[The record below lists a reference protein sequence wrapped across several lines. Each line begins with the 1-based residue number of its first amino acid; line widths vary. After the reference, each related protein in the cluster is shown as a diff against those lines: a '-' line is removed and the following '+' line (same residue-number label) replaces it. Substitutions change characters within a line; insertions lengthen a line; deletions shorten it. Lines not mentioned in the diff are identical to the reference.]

1 MDVKSLAKSKRAH
14 TQSHSKRPHGSH
26 ANQKSKV
33 PSVGTNDSG
42 RAKKPLG
49 KQVPEKPHRSQ
60 GASRLPTNWD
70 RYEEEFD
77 LGSEDPSVSNSATQP
92 SDVILPKSKGAD
104 YCHLIAEAQSQSQ
117 SNLYMD
123 SFPSL
128 DDVMPGEFNQGLGP
142 MLSVRGEGILSWI
155 GNDNFVVEDKTAA
168 THEASFLSLNLH
180 ALAEQLSK
188 IDLSQRLFIEANLLP
203 PELCTEG
210 IETSRCQESN
220 QMQTCYSQASTTIS
234 EKFSEKFKIEDQS
247 SEVMS
252 SGSSGSSTN
261 QTLSSHESISVKYID
276 VDLREIGKSTQNEA
290 SQSTAELSVKSVLD
304 PQKKLSTFEAADA
317 EEELDMLLDSFGET
331 KKAFNSSDFRSS
343 NPFPVSQKEVYV
355 APSLSKIGPDSS
367 KTSSGI
373 ANLDDTLDDLL
384 EETSNVMNQTG
395 LSQSLEEK
403 AVHPVQ
409 SSSSQSGTKSKVLD
423 EFDSWLDTI

>member
-14 TQSHSKRPHGSH
+14 TQSHSKKPHGSH
-26 ANQKSKV
+26 ANQKSKA
-33 PSVGTNDSG
+33 PSVGTNDAG

-77 LGSEDPSVSNSATQP
+77 SGSEDPSVSNSTSQP

-180 ALAEQLSK
+180 ALAEQLAK

-234 EKFSEKFKIEDQS
+234 EKFSEKLKIEDRS
-247 SEVMS
+247 SEDTS

-261 QTLSSHESISVKYID
+261 QTLSSRESISVKYID
-276 VDLREIGKSTQNEA
+276 VDLREVGKSTQNEA

-331 KKAFNSSDFRSS
+331 KKAFNSSDFRSN

-409 SSSSQSGTKSKVLD
+409 SSSSHSGTKSKVLD

>member
-26 ANQKSKV
+26 TKQKSIT
-33 PSVGTNDSG
+33 PSDGTNNAG

-77 LGSEDPSVSNSATQP
+77 SGSEDPSVSNSTSQP

-128 DDVMPGEFNQGLGP
+128 DDVMPGELNQGLGP

-168 THEASFLSLNLH
+168 THE
-180 ALAEQLSK
+180 
-188 IDLSQRLFIEANLLP
+188 
-203 PELCTEG
+203 CTEG

-220 QMQTCYSQASTTIS
+220 QMQTCHSQASTTIS
-234 EKFSEKFKIEDQS
+234 EKFSEKFKIDDRS
-247 SEVMS
+247 SEVTS

-261 QTLSSHESISVKYID
+261 QTLSGRESISLKCID

-290 SQSTAELSVKSVLD
+290 SQSTAEHSVKAVLKHHN
-304 PQKKLSTFEAADA
+304 QKKLSTIEAADA

-331 KKAFNSSDFRSS
+331 KKAFNSSDFRSN

-373 ANLDDTLDDLL
+373 ANLDDALDDLL
-384 EETSNVMNQTG
+384 EETSNLMNQTG
-395 LSQSLEEK
+395 LSQPLEEK
-403 AVHPVQ
+403 AVHRVQ
-409 SSSSQSGTKSKVLD
+409 TSSSHSGTKSKVLD